1 MDRFIND
8 QRVEPGVLITGIV
21 TTDRV
26 LGSTVKAGAR
36 CDSLTPEQW
45 TPIVSVDEAIAWEGA
60 PTTSFDAADRAARD
74 HVRESLARA
83 ARDIFR

>member
-8 QRVEPGVLITGIV
+8 QRVEPGVLITGLA

-36 CDSLTPEQW
+36 CDFTALLSFPWVGLV
-45 TPIVSVDEAIAWEGA
+45 IIGRAWEGA
-60 PTTSFDAADRAARD
+60 PTTSFHAADGAARD
-74 HVRESLARA
+74 HVRES
-83 ARDIFR
+83 